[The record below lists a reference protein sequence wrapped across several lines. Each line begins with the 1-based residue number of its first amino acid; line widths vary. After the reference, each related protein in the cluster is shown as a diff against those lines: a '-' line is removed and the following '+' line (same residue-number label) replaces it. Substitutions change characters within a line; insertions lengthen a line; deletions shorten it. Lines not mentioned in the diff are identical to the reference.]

1 MKPVICPNRCKVIH
15 RQNLASMRDSGRFC
29 EKIANTRKVLRKIRK
44 KKGRRV
50 KGTPA
55 GFPQRFASAP
65 PPATQAGL
73 RPRTP
78 TSSNAALAARGT
90 TQGPQRGQSRNPRE
104 PHFVSV
110 QTARP
115 CLSKPLLHE
124 HRAPLPNPP
133 YSGGRNSRFIQTGKQ
148 GSKRQNSRT
157 ASLHAASGIN
167 IQARQSAKNAPKRPA
182 SSL

>member
-1 MKPVICPNRCKVIH
+1 MEPVICPNRRKVIH
-15 RQNLASMRDSGRFC
+15 RQNLASMRDSGRFHK
-29 EKIANTRKVLRKIRK
+29 KIANTRKVLRKIRK

-55 GFPQRFASAP
+55 GFPHRFAAAP
-65 PPATQAGL
+65 PPA
-73 RPRTP
+73 
-78 TSSNAALAARGT
+78 

-115 CLSKPLLHE
+115 CLSKPLLLE
-124 HRAPLPNPP
+124 RRAPLPNPP